1 MDPMT
6 LQVKLARLAG
16 KYKYALLILLI
27 GLALMLLPNPSDQA
41 EPEPIQTVA
50 QEPDNLE
57 AKLELALSKISGAGK
72 VEVVLTEAVSPETVY
87 QSDTQSDSDDQ
98 RTQRSENTVLI
109 EDSDHQRSGL
119 VRRVDGPVYQ
129 GALIVCQGGDDP
141 QVKLAIVQAVGCVT
155 GLGADQIS
163 VVKMK

>member
-6 LQVKLARLAG
+6 PQAKLARLAG

-27 GLALMLLPNPSDQA
+27 GLALMLLPNPSDQD
-41 EPEPIQTVA
+41 EPEPTQPAI
-50 QEPDNLE
+50 QEPENLE

-72 VEVVLTEAVSPETVY
+72 VEVVLTEAVSPETIY
-87 QSDTQSDSDDQ
+87 QSDTQYDSDDQ
-98 RTQRSENTVLI
+98 RTQRSESTVLI

-129 GALIVCQGGDDP
+129 GALVVCQGGDDP